1 MSEQGRKEGLS
12 PFTPE
17 AGRGLSLCGVGDS
30 CSVAPMKFFVLRL
43 ILVCGLALPLLRAA
57 GTAPYLGDPGN
68 LLPLDPPARTALEG
82 KLARFERTSGVKI
95 IVRLQA
101 KSPSAEEDKVAGAYM
116 RAMAGRLDVAARG
129 VLAVYF
135 ADEDD
140 WRVWIGDELTP
151 VFVGRPGTAKEFTES
166 GAMHEAKEAFLKATF
181 AQADAAFA
189 ARQKSTPAS
198 QPLIRARKLGLQA
211 DALVDGLIGRLTK
224 KE

>member
-1 MSEQGRKEGLS
+1 M
-12 PFTPE
+12 
-17 AGRGLSLCGVGDS
+17 CGVGNS

-57 GTAPYLGDPGN
+57 GTAPDLGDPGN
-68 LLPLDPPARTALEG
+68 LLPLDPPVRTALEE
-82 KLARFERTSGVKI
+82 KLARFERTSGMKI

-166 GAMHEAKEAFLKATF
+166 GVMHEAKEAFLKATF

-189 ARQKSTPAS
+189 ARQTSAPAS
-198 QPLIRARKLGLQA
+198 QPAVRPTAIPMTSVRSRTATLYWWVTRSCGARACRKAGNSA
-211 DALVDGLIGRLTK
+211 R
-224 KE
+224 

>member
-1 MSEQGRKEGLS
+1 MN
-12 PFTPE
+12 
-17 AGRGLSLCGVGDS
+17 
-30 CSVAPMKFFVLRL
+30 FFVLRL

-57 GTAPYLGDPGN
+57 GTAPCVDDPGT
-68 LLPLDPPARTALEG
+68 LLPSDPPVRTAIEE
-82 KLARFERTSGVKI
+82 KLARCERTSGVKMLL
-95 IVRLQA
+95 RLQA

-116 RAMAGRLDVAARG
+116 RAMAGRLGVAARG

-181 AQADAAFA
+181 AQADAALA
-189 ARQKSTPAS
+189 ARQKSAPAG
-198 QPLIRARKLGLQA
+198 QPQLRARKLGLQA
-211 DALVDGLIGRLTK
+211 EALVDGLIGKLAK
-224 KE
+224 Q